1 MVPGGFR
8 SCWGHGSLWPCLSP
22 CGPHGPGPWTE
33 CLQESSLGLPFEAE
47 GREGC
52 RGMPESQAPPVLA
65 PGHQSGP
72 EGFLVQPG
80 VFERLRPSIC
90 KCLWWPGLS

>member
-1 MVPGGFR
+1 MVPGGFQILLGT
-8 SCWGHGSLWPCLSP
+8 WLLMALFVPLWP
-22 CGPHGPGPWTE
+22 PWTE

-65 PGHQSGP
+65 LGHQSGP